1 MRLCQQTFICG
12 SFLLIVYVFLV
23 KIHSHA
29 HAGSSQ
35 RALCVLGALPEGPF
49 SSLLCRGTNFQLCQL
64 NGNGPGYR
72 ERAQLC
78 HRGRG
83 INHPMRNTPPVSTVG
98 LLGRNV
104 VPRQPLLC
112 TFAEREH
119 NDKKDVDPNA
129 GRFVRYQFT
138 PAFLRLRQVGAT

>member
-1 MRLCQQTFICG
+1 MLTQALHRGLFVCSVLCQKD
-12 SFLLIVYVFLV
+12 LLV
-23 KIHSHA
+23 
-29 HAGSSQ
+29 
-35 RALCVLGALPEGPF
+35 
-49 SSLLCRGTNFQLCQL
+49 LLCRGTNFQLCQL

-112 TFAEREH
+112 TLPEPEH